1 MRAAIFKP
9 WVCIALVAVTAV
21 AIGLVVWLRSA
32 GSNPM
37 TVPSASGKEVPLE
50 LQALALDFDLRPS
63 RQGPLVVASTVGSR
77 VGQIASGMFDD
88 ASQARALGIAMEQR
102 LAVVL
107 DPDFDQWH
115 TEASRFTTPPDPDRI
130 VDESSGMTFREL
142 WEAGA
147 VGFDHSPIAS
157 QGVVVREIAPD
168 EQPKPLDGSTPG
180 VLLRA
185 TYGLTSA
192 QYPQPPQMR
201 LGLRTV
207 EVLVPLRYNSIGSGK
222 HDQPST
228 AVFRLFWSEQ
238 DGRWQPYD
246 LILYI
251 DGSGLGKTYPFP
263 YL

>member
-1 MRAAIFKP
+1 MFKP
-9 WVCIALVAVTAV
+9 WVWIALVAATAV
-21 AIGLVVWLRSA
+21 AIGLAVWLRGTGPS
-32 GSNPM
+32 PK
-37 TVPSASGKEVPLE
+37 TVPSSTGNEAPVE
-50 LQALALDFDLRPS
+50 LQAGALDFDLRPA

-77 VGQIASGMFDD
+77 VAELAADVLDD
-88 ASQARALGIAMEQR
+88 ARQARELGVAMEQR
-102 LAVVL
+102 LGVVL
-107 DPDFDQWH
+107 DPDFNQWH
-115 TEASRFTTPPDPDRI
+115 AEASRFTTPPDADRI

-147 VGFDHSPIAS
+147 VGFDHAPIAS
-157 QGVVVREIAPD
+157 QGVVVREIALD
-168 EQPKPLDGSTPG
+168 EQLKQLDGSTPG

-192 QYPQPPQMR
+192 RYPQPPQ
-201 LGLRTV
+201 LGIGLRAV
-207 EVLVPLRYNSIGSGK
+207 EVLVPLRYNSIGAGQ

-228 AVFRLFWSEQ
+228 AVFRLFWNEQ

-251 DGSGLGKTYPFP
+251 DGSGLNKTYPFP